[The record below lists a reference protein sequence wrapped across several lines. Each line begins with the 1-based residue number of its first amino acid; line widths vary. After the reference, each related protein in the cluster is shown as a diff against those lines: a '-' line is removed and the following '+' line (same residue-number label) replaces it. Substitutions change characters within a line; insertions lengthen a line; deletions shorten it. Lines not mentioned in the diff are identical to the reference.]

1 MKKINFNK
9 IISFGAIII
18 VFAGMFALIIKAIFE
33 EDHVIDCEP
42 TAIDGHIYKRVY
54 GLGSTY
60 FVDDIENCPKCKTYI
75 INIADS
81 ISKNR

>member
-33 EDHVIDCEP
+33 EEHVVDCDSIV
-42 TAIDGHIYKRVY
+42 IDGHIYKRVY

-60 FVDDIENCPKCKTYI
+60 LVDDIENFQKCKTYI
-75 INIADS
+75 INIVDS
-81 ISKNR
+81 ISKYR